1 MATNIPMNTLQKVVY
16 RGTELNSFSVAG
28 CEWRKPYT
36 VTIPTVPG
44 ISTITVTR
52 TASESNCDQVTATT
66 LTSTGTVLYGDTLTV
81 RGTPVTGREN
91 PTVTFSAGI
100 TNGKV
105 TGNVTLSATAGAY
118 KQYTIYYPAMP
129 TGVASFKIMV

>member
-16 RGTELNSFSVAG
+16 RGTELNSFSAAG

-36 VTIPTVPG
+36 VTIPTVAG
-44 ISTITVTR
+44 ISKITVTR
-52 TASESNCDQVTATT
+52 TASESNCGQVTATT

-81 RGTPVTGREN
+81 SGTPITGREN
-91 PTVTFSAGI
+91 PTVTFSAGV
-100 TNGKV
+100 TSGKV

-118 KQYTIYYPAMP
+118 KQYTISYPAMP
-129 TGVASFKIMV
+129 TGVASFRIMI

>member
-16 RGTELNSFSVAG
+16 RGTELNSFSAAG

-52 TASESNCDQVTATT
+52 TASESNCGQVTATT
-66 LTSTGTVLYGDTLTV
+66 LTSTGTVLYGDTLSISAIAA
-81 RGTPVTGREN
+81 TGYE
-91 PTVTFSAGI
+91 
-100 TNGKV
+100 
-105 TGNVTLSATAGAY
+105 
-118 KQYTIYYPAMP
+118 
-129 TGVASFKIMV
+129 